1 MKKSTLEQN
10 AVKFVLT
17 VVLAWGMFFGMLYV
31 KNNVTEILSLQ
42 TQVKQI
48 VLEQQEANKQVA
60 YLTFGG
66 LLQIIDQ
73 LDEVIKSQN
82 YIIDQNRN
90 TISKQKETVQN
101 FIEINKKPSYE
112 ELKSHTVYITGC
124 SNKQLPTNVKNEFLL
139 EDKGVC
145 WGGTGGIVKTTD
157 TETYILTNNHV
168 TSFGEKNVS
177 LYIENE
183 NKRIEATVVKNHSYV
198 DMAVI
203 KISGKLENKTPI
215 QKISYIQP
223 QDSVYIVGNPL
234 GNKNIYTE
242 GVMAGYSERSV
253 LLQAPC
259 IYGNSGS
266 LVYNQKGEVVGLVY
280 ALQMYPGFL
289 GIPESQIT
297 HTLIVESMSIK
308 LFLQDLGLYN
318 E

>member
-10 AVKFVLT
+10 AVKIVLT

-42 TQVKQI
+42 TQVRQLIVEKQDTD
-48 VLEQQEANKQVA
+48 KQVA

-66 LLQIIDQ
+66 LLQIIEQ
-73 LDEVIKSQN
+73 LDEVIKGQN

-90 TISKQKETVQN
+90 AIKKQKEVVQN
-101 FIEINKKPSYE
+101 YAEINKKPTYE

-124 SNKQLPTNVKNEFLL
+124 SNKKLPTDVKNEFLL
-139 EDKGVC
+139 EDKGFC

-168 TSFGEKNVS
+168 AGLGEPNVT
-177 LYIENE
+177 LYIQEE
-183 NKRIEATVVKNHSYV
+183 NKRVEATVVKNHQYA
-198 DMAVI
+198 DMAVL

-215 QKISYIQP
+215 KKIAFINP

-266 LVYNQKGEVVGLVY
+266 LVYNKKGEVVGLVY

-289 GIPESQIT
+289 GIPEAQIT